1 MITDSFCA
9 MCGGPT
15 KHDIIGADRQV
26 GSSENPNETSYELH
40 EMVKCRGCG
49 HVSMRNTHQNAS
61 EDMPTVD
68 YVPSRPMGISP
79 APLWTLGLEPDFNVP
94 EGTCG
99 LVAEAYRANE
109 EGLYRLATM
118 GVRAALESVMIDKV
132 GDQGRWIQNVDAFEK
147 AGYLSVRERTTL
159 DTIIKAGDAAIHRGW
174 EPTRESVSTLLTIST
189 AIIEKIYFHE
199 ARAERL
205 IPLSQVALDVVCGL
219 C

>member
-68 YVPSRPMGISP
+68 YVPSRPMRISP

-99 LVAEAYRANE
+99 LVAQAYRANE

-174 EPTRESVSTLLTIST
+174 EPTL
-189 AIIEKIYFHE
+189 
-199 ARAERL
+199 
-205 IPLSQVALDVVCGL
+205 
-219 C
+219 